1 MKYGFR
7 EGGHRIFTC
16 LNIASVPAS
25 EQCRFAD
32 SIEELCDCFVIIN
45 KQTNRKYICRQH
57 GNKYYIEN
65 SSYGEYLMPADSKV
79 YETYG
84 CIWTDCG
91 LTYMAKYIDGEWKL
105 DWPNPYGFK

>member
-7 EGGHRIFTC
+7 DGGHRIFTC

-45 KQTNRKYICRQH
+45 KQTNRRYICRLH
-57 GNKYYIEN
+57 DDKYYIEN
-65 SSYGEYLMPADSKV
+65 SGN
-79 YETYG
+79 
-84 CIWTDCG
+84 
-91 LTYMAKYIDGEWKL
+91 YIFDGNYSFDYDGTKISNVRSL
-105 DWPNPYGFK
+105 D